1 MRKSDMRFFYFIPCL
16 IGLTVVASVLLMFQQ
31 MFVFTHSYLLEEQF
45 ELQEK
50 VDDFIKDN
58 EKQIVNRKLDEVSE
72 NLRQLNIGLSLFDKN
87 KKLLVSNIRQDDT
100 YQEYHRFSNDIIYH
114 IKTVNAENI
123 KESKKIIIDGD
134 VYYVLS
140 DMPITEMAT
149 ILNKTERNISLT
161 LVTGSLIVIFLSLY
175 MFFKVRNPFVKL
187 QKSAIKISNGD
198 FENEIFVTEDG
209 PLAPLSLAIHKMAEK
224 LKSQIEVLR
233 KNEEF
238 RKSFIED
245 VSHEIKTPLTSIM
258 ASIGLL
264 KEFGAE
270 YPSNVQKCF
279 SILDNNANRL
289 NNLIQQIL
297 ILANIED
304 LGLLKNKNFIKFD
317 LKTSIENAII
327 SCKGLLLESNIKLD
341 LEVRESVEIMGEI
354 MLIEQAIT
362 NLIVNA
368 IKYSKSPEIKVSLMK
383 EKNNAIVT
391 IQDFGIGINI
401 TDSERIFDRFYRVDK
416 TRSRELGG
424 SGLGLA
430 IVKNIVALH
439 DGDIALETQLGNGC
453 KFTITIPIAE

>member
-31 MFVFTHSYLLEEQF
+31 MFAFTHSYLLEEQF

-258 ASIGLL
+258 SSIGLL

>member
-1 MRKSDMRFFYFIPCL
+1 
-16 IGLTVVASVLLMFQQ
+16 
-31 MFVFTHSYLLEEQF
+31 
-45 ELQEK
+45 
-50 VDDFIKDN
+50 
-58 EKQIVNRKLDEVSE
+58 
-72 NLRQLNIGLSLFDKN
+72 
-87 KKLLVSNIRQDDT
+87 
-100 YQEYHRFSNDIIYH
+100 
-114 IKTVNAENI
+114 
-123 KESKKIIIDGD
+123 
-134 VYYVLS
+134 
-140 DMPITEMAT
+140 
-149 ILNKTERNISLT
+149 
-161 LVTGSLIVIFLSLY
+161 

-258 ASIGLL
+258 SSIGLL

>member
-100 YQEYHRFSNDIIYH
+100 YKEYHRFSNDIIYH

-258 ASIGLL
+258 SSIGLL

-401 TDSERIFDRFYRVDK
+401 TDSARIFDRFYRVDK

>member
-16 IGLTVVASVLLMFQQ
+16 IGLTVAASVLLMFQQ
-31 MFVFTHSYLLEEQF
+31 MFAFTHSYLLEEQG

-58 EKQIVNRKLDEVSE
+58 EKFIVSGNLDKV
-72 NLRQLNIGLSLFDKN
+72 NKNIQGLNIGLSLFDKN
-87 KKLLVSNIRQDDT
+87 KKLLASNINTNDT
-100 YQEYHRFSNDIIYH
+100 YQEYNNLNNDIVYH
-114 IKTVNAENI
+114 IKTVNNKKV
-123 KESKKIIIDGD
+123 KESKSIIIGNQE
-134 VYYVLS
+134 YFISS
-140 DMPITEMAT
+140 DMPIIEMAN
-149 ILNKTERNISLT
+149 ILNRTERNISLT
-161 LVTGSLIVIFLSLY
+161 LATGSLIVIFLSLY

-198 FENEIFVTEDG
+198 FENVIFVTEDG

-258 ASIGLL
+258 SSIGLL

>member
-31 MFVFTHSYLLEEQF
+31 MFAFTHSYLLEEQF

-58 EKQIVNRKLDEVSE
+58 EKQIVNRQLDEVRE
-72 NLRQLNIGLSLFDKN
+72 NLCQLNIGLSLFDKN

-209 PLAPLSLAIHKMAEK
+209 PLAPLSSAIYKMAET

-258 ASIGLL
+258 SSIGLL

>member
-31 MFVFTHSYLLEEQF
+31 MFAFTHSYLLEEQF

-209 PLAPLSLAIHKMAEK
+209 PLAPLSSAIYKMAET

-258 ASIGLL
+258 SSIGLL

>member
-31 MFVFTHSYLLEEQF
+31 MFAFTHSYLLEEQF

-100 YQEYHRFSNDIIYH
+100 YQECNRFSNDIIYH

>member
-31 MFVFTHSYLLEEQF
+31 MFAFTHSYLLEEQF

-58 EKQIVNRKLDEVSE
+58 EKQIVNRQLDEVRE
-72 NLRQLNIGLSLFDKN
+72 NLCQLNIGLSLFDKN

-209 PLAPLSLAIHKMAEK
+209 PLAPLSSAIYKMAET

-258 ASIGLL
+258 SSIGLL

-289 NNLIQQIL
+289 NNLIRQIL

>member
-16 IGLTVVASVLLMFQQ
+16 IALTVAACVFLMFQQ
-31 MFVFTHSYLLEEQF
+31 MFAFTHSYLLEEQG

-58 EKQIVNRKLDEVSE
+58 EKFIVSGNLDKVNN
-72 NLRQLNIGLSLFDKN
+72 NLQGLNIGLSLFDKN
-87 KKLLVSNIRQDDT
+87 KKLLASNINTNDT
-100 YQEYHRFSNDIIYH
+100 YQEYNNLNNDIVYH
-114 IKTVNAENI
+114 IKTVNNKKV
-123 KESKKIIIDGD
+123 KESKSVIIGNLEYFIS
-134 VYYVLS
+134 S
-140 DMPITEMAT
+140 DMPIIEMAN
-149 ILNKTERNISLT
+149 ILNRTERNISLT
-161 LVTGSLIVIFLSLY
+161 LATGSLIVIFLSLY

-258 ASIGLL
+258 SSIGLL
-264 KEFGAE
+264 KEFGTE
-270 YPSNVQKCF
+270 YSSNVQKCF

>member
-31 MFVFTHSYLLEEQF
+31 MFAFTHSYLLEEQF

-100 YQEYHRFSNDIIYH
+100 YKEYHRFSNDIIYH

-245 VSHEIKTPLTSIM
+245 V
-258 ASIGLL
+258 
-264 KEFGAE
+264 
-270 YPSNVQKCF
+270 
-279 SILDNNANRL
+279 
-289 NNLIQQIL
+289 
-297 ILANIED
+297 
-304 LGLLKNKNFIKFD
+304 
-317 LKTSIENAII
+317 
-327 SCKGLLLESNIKLD
+327 
-341 LEVRESVEIMGEI
+341 
-354 MLIEQAIT
+354 
-362 NLIVNA
+362 
-368 IKYSKSPEIKVSLMK
+368 
-383 EKNNAIVT
+383 
-391 IQDFGIGINI
+391 
-401 TDSERIFDRFYRVDK
+401 
-416 TRSRELGG
+416 
-424 SGLGLA
+424 
-430 IVKNIVALH
+430 
-439 DGDIALETQLGNGC
+439 
-453 KFTITIPIAE
+453 

>member
-31 MFVFTHSYLLEEQF
+31 MFAFTHSYLLEEQF

-100 YQEYHRFSNDIIYH
+100 YKEYHRFSNDIIYH

-258 ASIGLL
+258 SSIGLL

>member
-258 ASIGLL
+258 SSIGLL

>member
-1 MRKSDMRFFYFIPCL
+1 
-16 IGLTVVASVLLMFQQ
+16 MFQQ
-31 MFVFTHSYLLEEQF
+31 MFAFTHSYLLEEQF

-58 EKQIVNRKLDEVSE
+58 EKQIVNRQLDEVRE
-72 NLRQLNIGLSLFDKN
+72 NLHQLNIGLSLFDKN

-258 ASIGLL
+258 SSIGLL

-327 SCKGLLLESNIKLD
+327 SCKGLLLEPNIKLD

>member
-100 YQEYHRFSNDIIYH
+100 YKEYHRFSNDIIYH

-258 ASIGLL
+258 SSIGLL

>member
-31 MFVFTHSYLLEEQF
+31 MFAFTHSYLLEEQF

-100 YQEYHRFSNDIIYH
+100 YQECNRFSNDIIYH

-258 ASIGLL
+258 SSIGLL

>member
-16 IGLTVVASVLLMFQQ
+16 IGLTVAASVLLMFQQ
-31 MFVFTHSYLLEEQF
+31 MFAFTHSYLLEEQF

-209 PLAPLSLAIHKMAEK
+209 PLAPLSSAIYKMAETLK
-224 LKSQIEVLR
+224 LQIEGLR
-233 KNEEF
+233 RNEEF
-238 RKSFIED
+238 RKGFIED
-245 VSHEIKTPLTSIM
+245 ISHEVKTPLTGIM
-258 ASIGLL
+258 SSIGLL
-264 KEFGAE
+264 REFE
-270 YPSNVQKCF
+270 SDYPQNVKKCLN
-279 SILDNNANRL
+279 ILDNNANRL
-289 NNLIQQIL
+289 NNLIRQIL

-304 LGLLKNKNFIKFD
+304 LGLLKNKDFIKFD
-317 LKTSIENAII
+317 LKTSVENAII
-327 SCKGLLLESNIKLD
+327 SCKELLIDSNTKLELD
-341 LEVRESVEIMGEI
+341 INESVEIMGEI
-354 MLIEQAIT
+354 MLVEQAVT

-368 IKYSKSPEIKVSLMK
+368 IKYSKSPVIRVSLTK
-383 EKNNAIVT
+383 KVNSAIIT
-391 IQDFGIGINI
+391 IQDFGIGINSV
-401 TDSERIFDRFYRVDK
+401 DAERIFDRFYRVDK

-430 IVKNIVALH
+430 IVKNIVSLH
-439 DGDIALETQLGNGC
+439 DGTISLETQSGKGC
-453 KFTITIPIAE
+453 KFTITIPCAE

>member
-1 MRKSDMRFFYFIPCL
+1 MS
-16 IGLTVVASVLLMFQQ
+16 
-31 MFVFTHSYLLEEQF
+31 
-45 ELQEK
+45 
-50 VDDFIKDN
+50 
-58 EKQIVNRKLDEVSE
+58 
-72 NLRQLNIGLSLFDKN
+72 
-87 KKLLVSNIRQDDT
+87 
-100 YQEYHRFSNDIIYH
+100 
-114 IKTVNAENI
+114 
-123 KESKKIIIDGD
+123 
-134 VYYVLS
+134 
-140 DMPITEMAT
+140 
-149 ILNKTERNISLT
+149 
-161 LVTGSLIVIFLSLY
+161 
-175 MFFKVRNPFVKL
+175 
-187 QKSAIKISNGD
+187 
-198 FENEIFVTEDG
+198 
-209 PLAPLSLAIHKMAEK
+209 
-224 LKSQIEVLR
+224 
-233 KNEEF
+233 
-238 RKSFIED
+238 
-245 VSHEIKTPLTSIM
+245 
-258 ASIGLL
+258 SIGLL

>member
-16 IGLTVVASVLLMFQQ
+16 IALTVAACVFLMFQQ
-31 MFVFTHSYLLEEQF
+31 MFAFTHSYLLEEQF

-58 EKQIVNRKLDEVSE
+58 EKQIVNRQLDEVRE

-123 KESKKIIIDGD
+123 KESKKIIIDGN

-258 ASIGLL
+258 SSIGLL

>member
-16 IGLTVVASVLLMFQQ
+16 IALTVAACVFLMFQQ
-31 MFVFTHSYLLEEQF
+31 MFAFTHSYLLEEQF

-58 EKQIVNRKLDEVSE
+58 EKQIVNRQLDEVRE

-258 ASIGLL
+258 SSIGLL

>member
-31 MFVFTHSYLLEEQF
+31 MFAFTHSYLLEEQF

-100 YQEYHRFSNDIIYH
+100 YKEYHRFSNDIIYH

-258 ASIGLL
+258 SSIGLL

-368 IKYSKSPEIKVSLMK
+368 IKYSKSHEIKVSLMK

>member
-31 MFVFTHSYLLEEQF
+31 MFAFTHSYLLEEQF

-58 EKQIVNRKLDEVSE
+58 EKQIVNRQLDEVRE
-72 NLRQLNIGLSLFDKN
+72 NLHQLNIGLSLFDKN

-258 ASIGLL
+258 SSIGLL

>member
-1 MRKSDMRFFYFIPCL
+1 MRFFYFIPCL
-16 IGLTVVASVLLMFQQ
+16 IGLTVAASVLLMFQQ
-31 MFVFTHSYLLEEQF
+31 MFAFTHSYLLEEQF

-100 YQEYHRFSNDIIYH
+100 YQECNRFSNDIIYH

-209 PLAPLSLAIHKMAEK
+209 PLAPLSSAIYKMAET

-258 ASIGLL
+258 SSIGLL

>member
-16 IGLTVVASVLLMFQQ
+16 IGLTVAASVLLMFQQ
-31 MFVFTHSYLLEEQF
+31 MFAFTHSYLLEEQF

-100 YQEYHRFSNDIIYH
+100 YQECNRFSNDIIYH

-258 ASIGLL
+258 SSIGLL

-368 IKYSKSPEIKVSLMK
+368 IKYSKSHEIKVSLMK